1 MNHLESAFAG
11 EKSFRRYSVIFIVW
25 RYFAMFIAVFLASNI
40 IGGIP
45 LFIAIIFKTISDPD
59 ITAKLADNPNDLGI
73 LGFDPNVG
81 LILMLIPFMIGLAAF
96 MLLIKPL
103 NHRSIHNVINGTG
116 TIRWS
121 RFFISALV
129 WLIISAIYLI
139 IYIKQDPLNFELN
152 NTTRTLIILA
162 VVSVIFIPFQAA
174 FEEVLF
180 RGYLMQGFAVLF
192 RNRWLPILL
201 TSILFGLMHS
211 LNPEVKDFGFLIMM
225 PQYIL
230 FGLIFGIITIIDD
243 GIEAAMGAHTANN
256 IFLCIMVTNESSALQ
271 TPALYEQL
279 RVFPWIECGALL
291 ISGIIFIVVLKI
303 IFRWKNF
310 SLIFGKVE
318 APGNT
323 IQVP

>member
-1 MNHLESAFAG
+1 MKHLES
-11 EKSFRRYSVIFIVW
+11 SFNGKNSFW
-25 RYFAMFIAVFLASNI
+25 RYFIMLIAVLAVSNT
-40 IGGIP
+40 IGAIP
-45 LFIAIIFKTISDPD
+45 LFIILRIRAAENPD
-59 ITAKLADNPNDLGI
+59 VAAELSANPNDLSP
-73 LGFDPNVG
+73 LGLDPYFG
-81 LILMLIPFMIGLAAF
+81 LAVMLIPFIAGLAAF
-96 MLLIKPL
+96 IIFVKPL
-103 NHRSIHNVINGTG
+103 NNRSLMNVINGTG
-116 TIRWS
+116 SFRWKNL
-121 RFFISALV
+121 FISSAV
-129 WLIISAIYLI
+129 WTILSAVYLFA
-139 IYIKQDPLNFELN
+139 YLKADPSNFTLN
-152 NTTRTLIILA
+152 NTTISLIIL
-162 VVSVIFIPFQAA
+162 VVISLTMIPFQAA
-174 FEEVLF
+174 FEEIIF

-318 APGNT
+318 ALGNT